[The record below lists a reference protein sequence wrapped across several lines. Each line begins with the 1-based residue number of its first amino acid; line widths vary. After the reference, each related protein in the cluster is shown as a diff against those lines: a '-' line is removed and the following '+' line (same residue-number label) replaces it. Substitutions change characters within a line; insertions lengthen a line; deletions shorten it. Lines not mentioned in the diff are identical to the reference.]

1 MMAARGSCI
10 IEVTGLEVF
19 AHHGVL
25 ASEKEQGQR
34 FIIDIKLEM
43 FSPPQGDDL
52 AATVDYARV
61 ASEASRVATS
71 TEHDLIETVARE
83 IAEVLLRDPLIAR
96 ASVTVS
102 KPEAPMPV
110 PVANVSVTVTMDSPA
125 KESQ

>member
-1 MMAARGSCI
+1 MTAARGSCI
-10 IEVTGLEVF
+10 LEVSGLEVF

-25 ASEKEQGQR
+25 ASEKEQGQK
-34 FIIDIKLEM
+34 FIIDIRLEM
-43 FSPPQGDDL
+43 FSPPRGDDI
-52 AATVDYARV
+52 AETVDYARV

-71 TEHDLIETVARE
+71 TGHDLIETVARE
-83 IAEVLLRDPLIAR
+83 IAELCLTDPLIAR

-110 PVANVSVTVTMDSPA
+110 AVANVSVTVTMDSPA